1 VLPELGSKAPY
12 VDIHGPGAAKV
23 VVSPDFTEELLSG
36 KDPPRIFIQV
46 PE

>member
-12 VDIHGPGAAKV
+12 VDIHGPGATEV
-23 VVSPDFTEELLSG
+23 VITPDFAEELLSG
-36 KDPPRIFIQV
+36 KDPSRIFIQV